1 MPEPIRGVRLVPL
14 TEEHV
19 DGMAEIVGDPDS
31 LRFTRVPEPP
41 PANFAATWIQRY
53 VHGRTTGERDAWAV
67 VDEDG
72 RFLGTGMLPVIDAVS
87 STAEIGYVV
96 APGVRGRGVATAALG
111 LLTDRALELGME
123 RIELHIA
130 VENAASQTVAARC
143 GYQLEGV
150 HRSEYWKP
158 GLRADTQVWSLL
170 PTDPRPPRG

>member
-14 TEEHV
+14 THEHEA
-19 DGMAEIVGDPDS
+19 GMAAIVRDTES

-41 PANFAATWIQRY
+41 PEGFASTWIQRY
-53 VHGRTTGERDAWAV
+53 VEGRATGERDAWALL
-67 VDEDG
+67 DG
-72 RFLGTGMLPVIDAVS
+72 AGTFLGTGMLPVLDPVS
-87 STAEIGYVV
+87 ATAEIGYVV
-96 APGVRGRGVATAALG
+96 APAVRGRGVATAALG

-130 VENAASQTVAARC
+130 VDNVASQTVATRC
-143 GYQLEGV
+143 GYRLEGV

-158 GLRADTQVWSLL
+158 GRRADTQVWSLL